1 MIIDFYAHCGSN
13 AAWVLK
19 QVQHDVGDANEVLR
33 LAKASGIDRT
43 VVAEMACAFG
53 ETENA
58 REPLLDG
65 LVRFASIGPAFDLGR
80 LEQEPA
86 IKGIRIYPTY
96 QEWGFDSP
104 QTAKLL
110 ILAGDR
116 GWIVQVCLRLQDPR
130 VLPQA
135 VASGAV
141 IGSLDKLVESRP
153 SAQFVISGANYAE
166 IKANPAPFARG
177 NVWTDISHLQHPI
190 NSLPKL
196 LDIVDSSRVLFG
208 SNSPIF
214 YPQMAVF
221 RVIHS
226 PITDEDRERILWK
239 NAQQLLGGVQ

>member
-1 MIIDFYAHCGSN
+1 MIIDFYAHCGSRSP
-13 AAWVLK
+13 AAWMLK
-19 QVQHDVGDANEVLR
+19 QVQHDVAR
-33 LAKASGIDRT
+33 LAKAAGIDWT
-43 VVAEMACAFG
+43 VVADPGGAFG
-53 ETENA
+53 ESSV
-58 REPLLDG
+58 REPMPDG
-65 LVRFASIGPAFDLGR
+65 LVRFASVGPAFDLGR
-80 LEQEPA
+80 LEQETA

-96 QEWGFDSP
+96 QAWDFDGP

-110 ILAGDR
+110 ILAQDR
-116 GWIVQVCLRLQDPR
+116 GWIVQVCLRLHDPR

-135 VASGAV
+135 VASAAV
-141 IGSLDKLVESRP
+141 IGSLDKLVESHPNMRL
-153 SAQFVISGANYAE
+153 VISGATYAE
-166 IKANPAPFARG
+166 IKANPTPFARG

-226 PITDEDRERILWK
+226 PITDEIRERILWK
-239 NAQQLLGGVQ
+239 NARELLGGVQ